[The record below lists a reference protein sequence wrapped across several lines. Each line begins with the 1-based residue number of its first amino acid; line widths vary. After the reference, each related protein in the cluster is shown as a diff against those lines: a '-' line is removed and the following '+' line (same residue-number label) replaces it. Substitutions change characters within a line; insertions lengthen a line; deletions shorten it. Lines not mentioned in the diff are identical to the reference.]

1 LLAYPSAEEGFNKG
15 DALMP
20 DQTVLFEIRNQ
31 AAWITLNRPTALNAL
46 IPAVLTGIDTALDEV
61 EQHPEIRAVVVTGSG
76 RAFSAGA
83 DLKFIR
89 ESSGGDPRAL
99 QNFIQVVHTTF
110 NRLEQFPRPVIAAV
124 NGLAL
129 AGGIEL
135 VLCCDLVIAAESAKL
150 GDAHANYGLIP
161 GGGGSVR
168 LPRKIGPNRAKYL
181 MYTGE
186 FLPAR
191 EFLAM
196 GLVNEV
202 VPDAELTGAVERLVE
217 KLAMKSPVGLRSMKH
232 LVDDGLN
239 QPEETALRLELLAF
253 DLHATSADMQE
264 GLAAFEQKRTP
275 LFTGR

>member
-1 LLAYPSAEEGFNKG
+1 MMTEQS
-15 DALMP
+15 
-20 DQTVLFEIRNQ
+20 VLFEIRNK
-31 AAWITLNRPTALNAL
+31 AAWIILNRPTAMNAL
-46 IPAVLTGIDTALDEV
+46 IPAVVSGIDAALNEVERHPEVHAVVLTGN
-61 EQHPEIRAVVVTGSG
+61 G

-99 QNFIQVVHTTF
+99 QNFIQLIFTVF
-110 NRLEQFPRPVIAAV
+110 NRLERFSRPVIAAV

-129 AGGIEL
+129 AGGLEL
-135 VLCCDLVIAAESAKL
+135 VLCCDLVIAAESARL
-150 GDAHANYGLIP
+150 GDAHANYGLLP

-168 LPRKIGPNRAKYL
+168 LPRKVGPNHAKYL

-191 EFLAM
+191 EFLTM

-202 VPDAELTGAVERLVE
+202 VPDAELSNAVERLVA
-217 KLAMKSPVGLRSMKH
+217 KLASKSPLGLSRMKQ

-239 QPEETALRLELLAF
+239 QPEETALRLELVAF
-253 DLHATSADMQE
+253 DLHATSDDMQE
-264 GLAAFEQKRTP
+264 GLAAFEEKRTP
-275 LFTGR
+275 QFKGH

>member
-1 LLAYPSAEEGFNKG
+1 MSDPV
-15 DALMP
+15 
-20 DQTVLFEIRNQ
+20 VLFEIRTNT
-31 AAWITLNRPTALNAL
+31 AWITLNRPTALNAL
-46 IPAVLTGIDTALDEV
+46 IPAVLKGIDSALDEV
-61 EQHPEIRAVVVTGSG
+61 EKHPEVCAIVVTGAG

-89 ESSGGDPRAL
+89 ESSGGNPRAL
-99 QNFIQVVHTTF
+99 QDFLQAVYTTF
-110 NRLEQFPRPVIAAV
+110 NRLEHFPRPVIAAV

-135 VLCCDLVIAAESAKL
+135 VLCCDLVIAAENAKI
-150 GDAHANYGLIP
+150 GDAHANFGLIP
-161 GGGGSVR
+161 GGGSSAR
-168 LPRKIGPNRAKYL
+168 LPRKIGPTRAKYL

-191 EFLAM
+191 ELMAM

-202 VPDAELTGAVERLVE
+202 VPDGELSAAVDRLVA
-217 KLAMKSPVGLRSMKH
+217 KLANKSPIGLARMKY

-239 QPEETALRLELLAF
+239 QPEDTALRLELSVF
-253 DLHATSADMQE
+253 DLHMNSEDVRE

-275 LFTGR
+275 QFKGR

>member
-1 LLAYPSAEEGFNKG
+1 MSE
-15 DALMP
+15 
-20 DQTVLFEIRNQ
+20 QVVLFEIREK

-46 IPAVLTGIDTALDEV
+46 IPAVVNGIDAALDEV
-61 EQHPEIRAVVVTGSG
+61 EKHPEVCAIVVTGNG

-89 ESSGGDPRAL
+89 ESSGGNPRAL
-99 QNFIQVVHTTF
+99 QDFLQGIYVTF
-110 NRLEQFPRPVIAAV
+110 NRLEHFPRPIIAAV

-150 GDAHANYGLIP
+150 GDAHANFGLIP
-161 GGGGSVR
+161 GGGSSAR

-186 FLPAR
+186 FLSAH
-191 EFLAM
+191 ELMAM

-202 VPDAELTGAVERLVE
+202 VPDDELASAVEKVVT
-217 KLAMKSPVGLRSMKH
+217 KLSHKSPLGLARMKY

-239 QPEETALRLELLAF
+239 QSEDTALRLEL
-253 DLHATSADMQE
+253 S
-264 GLAAFEQKRTP
+264 
-275 LFTGR
+275 LFQLRPEAIPEFPGK

>member
-1 LLAYPSAEEGFNKG
+1 MSDPV
-15 DALMP
+15 
-20 DQTVLFEIRNQ
+20 VLFEIRDK

-46 IPAVLTGIDTALDEV
+46 IPAVVSGIDAALDEV
-61 EQHPEIRAVVVTGSG
+61 EKRPEVCAIVITGNG

-89 ESSGGDPRAL
+89 ESSGGNPRAL
-99 QNFIQVVHTTF
+99 QDFLHRIYGTL
-110 NRLEQFPRPVIAAV
+110 NRLEHFPRPVIAAV

-150 GDAHANYGLIP
+150 GDAHANFGLIP
-161 GGGGSVR
+161 GGGSTAR

-191 EFLAM
+191 DLLAM

-202 VPDAELTGAVERLVE
+202 APDGELHTAVERLVA
-217 KLAMKSPVGLRSMKH
+217 KLSNKSPLGLARMKY

-239 QPEETALRLELLAF
+239 QPEDTALRLELSVF
-253 DLHATSADMQE
+253 DLHTASEDMQE

-275 LFTGR
+275 QFKGR

>member
-1 LLAYPSAEEGFNKG
+1 MSE
-15 DALMP
+15 
-20 DQTVLFEIRNQ
+20 QSVLCEMRGK

-46 IPAVLTGIDTALDEV
+46 IPAVTAGIDAALDEV
-61 EQHPEIRAVVVTGSG
+61 EKRPDICAVVVAGSG

-99 QNFIQVVHTTF
+99 QNFLQGIYTTF
-110 NRLEQFPRPVIAAV
+110 NRLEHFPRPVIAAV

-168 LPRKIGPNRAKYL
+168 LPRKIGPTRAKYL

-191 EFLAM
+191 DLLAM

-202 VPDAELTGAVERLVE
+202 VPDGELTAAVERVVA
-217 KLAMKSPVGLRSMKH
+217 KLATKSPVGLARMKY
-232 LVDDGLN
+232 LVDAGLN
-239 QPEETALRLELLAF
+239 QPEDTALRLELSVF
-253 DLHATSADMQE
+253 DVHAASEDMRE

-275 LFTGR
+275 QFKGR

>member
-1 LLAYPSAEEGFNKG
+1 MEEQVVKL
-15 DALMP
+15 D
-20 DQTVLFEIRNQ
+20 IRGA
-31 AAWITLNRPTALNAL
+31 AAWITLNRPTALNSL
-46 IPAVLTGIDTALDEV
+46 TPGIGTGIDAALDEI
-61 EQHPEIRAVVVTGSG
+61 ERHPEVCAVVVTGNG

-89 ESSGGDPRAL
+89 ESSGGDPHAL
-99 QNFIQVVHTTF
+99 QHFTRDLLQVLT
-110 NRLEQFPRPVIAAV
+110 RLEQFPRPVIAAV

-135 VLCCDLVIAAESAKL
+135 VLCCDIVIAAESAKL

-161 GGGGSVR
+161 GGGSSVR
-168 LPRKIGPNRAKYL
+168 LPRKIGPTRAKAL
-181 MYTGE
+181 MFTGE

-191 EFLAM
+191 ELMAM

-202 VPDAELTGAVERLVE
+202 VPDGELTAAVDRFVA
-217 KLAMKSPVGLRSMKH
+217 KLANKSPLGLARMKQ

-239 QPEETALRLELLAF
+239 QPQDTALRLELLAF
-253 DLHATSADMQE
+253 DLHASSEDMQE

-275 LFTGR
+275 QFKGR

>member
-1 LLAYPSAEEGFNKG
+1 MSE
-15 DALMP
+15 
-20 DQTVLFEIRNQ
+20 QVVLFEIREK

-46 IPAVLTGIDTALDEV
+46 IPAVVNGIDAALDEV
-61 EQHPEIRAVVVTGSG
+61 EKHPEVCAIVVTGNG

-89 ESSGGDPRAL
+89 ESSGGNPRAL
-99 QNFIQVVHTTF
+99 QDFLQGIYVTF
-110 NRLEQFPRPVIAAV
+110 NRLEHFPRPIIAAV

-150 GDAHANYGLIP
+150 GDAHANFGLIP
-161 GGGGSVR
+161 GGGSSAR

-186 FLPAR
+186 FLSAH
-191 EFLAM
+191 ELMAM

-202 VPDAELTGAVERLVE
+202 VPDDELASAVEKVVT
-217 KLAMKSPVGLRSMKH
+217 KLSHKSPLGLARMKY

-239 QPEETALRLELLAF
+239 QSEDTALRLELSLF
-253 DLHATSADMQE
+253 DLHTTSEDMQE
-264 GLAAFEQKRTP
+264 GLAAFEQKRVP
-275 LFTGR
+275 QFKGR

>member
-1 LLAYPSAEEGFNKG
+1 MSE
-15 DALMP
+15 
-20 DQTVLFEIRNQ
+20 QSVLCEMRGK

-46 IPAVLTGIDTALDEV
+46 IPAVTAGIDAALDEV
-61 EQHPEIRAVVVTGSG
+61 EKRPDICAVVVAGSG

-99 QNFIQVVHTTF
+99 QNFLQGIYTTF
-110 NRLEQFPRPVIAAV
+110 NRLEHFPRPVIAAV

-168 LPRKIGPNRAKYL
+168 LPRKIGPTRAKYL

-186 FLPAR
+186 FLPVR
-191 EFLAM
+191 DLLAM

-202 VPDAELTGAVERLVE
+202 VPDGELTAAVERLVA
-217 KLAMKSPVGLRSMKH
+217 KLATKSPVGLARMKY
-232 LVDDGLN
+232 LVDAGLN
-239 QPEETALRLELLAF
+239 QPEDTALRLELTVF
-253 DLHATSADMQE
+253 DVHAASEDMRE

-275 LFTGR
+275 QFKGR

>member
-1 LLAYPSAEEGFNKG
+1 VT
-15 DALMP
+15 
-20 DQTVLFEIRNQ
+20 DQSVLFEIRDK
-31 AAWITLNRPTALNAL
+31 AAWITLNRPTAMNAL
-46 IPAVLTGIDTALDEV
+46 IPAVTAGIAEALDEV
-61 EQHPEIRAVVVTGSG
+61 ERHPEVCAVVLTGNG

-89 ESSGGDPRAL
+89 ESSGGDPRAM
-99 QNFIQVVHTTF
+99 QNFLQGIYVTF
-110 NRLEQFPRPVIAAV
+110 NRLEHFPRPVIAAV

-161 GGGGSVR
+161 GGGSSVR

-191 EFLAM
+191 ELLAM

-202 VPDAELTGAVERLVE
+202 VPDAELTNAVERLVA
-217 KLAMKSPVGLRSMKH
+217 KLATKSPLGLARMKY

-239 QPEETALRLELLAF
+239 QAADTALRLELSVF
-253 DLHATSADMQE
+253 DLHTASEDMQE
-264 GLAAFEQKRTP
+264 GLAAFQQKRSP
-275 LFTGR
+275 QFKGR

>member
-1 LLAYPSAEEGFNKG
+1 MEEQVVKL
-15 DALMP
+15 D
-20 DQTVLFEIRNQ
+20 IRGA
-31 AAWITLNRPTALNAL
+31 AAWITLNRPTALNS
-46 IPAVLTGIDTALDEV
+46 LTPGVGAGIDAALDEI
-61 EQHPEIRAVVVTGSG
+61 ERHPEVCAVVVTGNG

-89 ESSGGDPRAL
+89 ESSGGDPHAL
-99 QNFIQVVHTTF
+99 QHFTRNLLQVLT
-110 NRLEQFPRPVIAAV
+110 RLEQFPRPVIAAV

-135 VLCCDLVIAAESAKL
+135 VLCCDIVIAAESAKL

-161 GGGGSVR
+161 GGGSSVR
-168 LPRKIGPNRAKYL
+168 LPRKIGPTRAKAL
-181 MYTGE
+181 MFTGE

-191 EFLAM
+191 ELMAM

-202 VPDAELTGAVERLVE
+202 VSDGELTAAVERFVA
-217 KLAMKSPVGLRSMKH
+217 KLANKSPLGLARMKQ

-239 QPEETALRLELLAF
+239 QPQDTALRLELLAF
-253 DLHATSADMQE
+253 DLHASSEDMQE

-275 LFTGR
+275 QFKGR

>member
-1 LLAYPSAEEGFNKG
+1 MAE
-15 DALMP
+15 
-20 DQTVLFEIRNQ
+20 QVVLFEIRDK
-31 AAWITLNRPTALNAL
+31 AAWITLNRPTAMNS
-46 IPAVLTGIDTALDEV
+46 LTPGVMQGITAALDDIEKRPEV
-61 EQHPEIRAVVVTGSG
+61 VAVVVTGSG

-99 QNFIQVVHTTF
+99 QNFLQLVYSTL
-110 NRLEQFPRPVIAAV
+110 NRLEHFPRPVIAAV

-129 AGGIEL
+129 AGGIEI

-150 GDAHANYGLIP
+150 GDAHANFGLIP
-161 GGGGSVR
+161 GGGSSAR

-191 EFLAM
+191 ELHAM

-202 VPDAELTGAVERLVE
+202 VPDADLKIAVERLIT
-217 KLAMKSPVGLRSMKH
+217 KLTNKSPLGLARMKQ
-232 LVDDGLN
+232 LVDDGLE
-239 QPEETALRLELLAF
+239 QPEDTALRLEVALF
-253 DLHATSADMQE
+253 DLHTTSEDMRE

-275 LFTGR
+275 QFKGR

>member
-1 LLAYPSAEEGFNKG
+1 MEEQVVK
-15 DALMP
+15 L
-20 DQTVLFEIRNQ
+20 EIRNA
-31 AAWITLNRPTALNAL
+31 AAWITLNRPTALNS
-46 IPAVLTGIDTALDEV
+46 LTPGIGAGIDAALDEI
-61 EQHPEIRAVVVTGSG
+61 ERHPEVRAVVVTGNG

-89 ESSGGDPRAL
+89 ESSGGDPHAL
-99 QNFIQVVHTTF
+99 QHFTRDLLQVLT
-110 NRLEQFPRPVIAAV
+110 RLEQFPRPVIAAV

-135 VLCCDLVIAAESAKL
+135 VLCCDIVIAAESAKL

-161 GGGGSVR
+161 GGGSSVR
-168 LPRKIGPNRAKYL
+168 LPRKIGPTRAKGL
-181 MYTGE
+181 MFTGE

-191 EFLAM
+191 ELMAM

-202 VPDAELTGAVERLVE
+202 VPDGELTAAVERFVA
-217 KLAMKSPVGLRSMKH
+217 KLANKSPLGLARMKQ

-239 QPEETALRLELLAF
+239 QPQDTALRLELLTF
-253 DLHATSADMQE
+253 DLHASSEDMQE

-275 LFTGR
+275 QFKGR

>member
-1 LLAYPSAEEGFNKG
+1 MA
-15 DALMP
+15 
-20 DQTVLFEIRNQ
+20 DQSVLFEIRNK

-46 IPAVLTGIDTALDEV
+46 IPAVLTGIDAALDEV
-61 EQHPEIRAVVVTGSG
+61 ERHPEVCAVVVTGSG

-99 QNFIQVVHTTF
+99 QNFTQLVYTVF
-110 NRLEQFPRPVIAAV
+110 NRLERFPRPVIAAV

-135 VLCCDLVIAAESAKL
+135 VLCCDLVIAAENAKL

-161 GGGGSVR
+161 GGGSSVR

-186 FLPAR
+186 FLSAR

-202 VPDAELTGAVERLVE
+202 VPDAELTSAVERMIE
-217 KLAMKSPVGLRSMKH
+217 KLATKSPVGLARMKQ
-232 LVDDGLN
+232 LVDDGLS

-253 DLHATSADMQE
+253 DLHSISEDMQE

-275 LFTGR
+275 QFKGR

>member
-1 LLAYPSAEEGFNKG
+1 
-15 DALMP
+15 MT
-20 DQTVLFEIRNQ
+20 DQSVLFEIRDT
-31 AAWITLNRPTALNAL
+31 AAWITLNRPTAMNSL
-46 IPAVLTGIDTALDEV
+46 IPAVTAGIDAALDEV
-61 EQHPEIRAVVVTGSG
+61 ERHPEVCAVVLTGNG

-99 QNFIQVVHTTF
+99 QNFLQGIYVTF
-110 NRLEQFPRPVIAAV
+110 NRLEHFPRPVIAAV

-161 GGGGSVR
+161 GGGSSVR
-168 LPRKIGPNRAKYL
+168 LPRKIGPTRAKYL

-191 EFLAM
+191 ELLAM

-202 VPDAELTGAVERLVE
+202 VPNAELTGAVERLVA
-217 KLAMKSPVGLRSMKH
+217 KLATKSPLGLARMKY

-239 QPEETALRLELLAF
+239 QSEDTALRLELSVF
-253 DLHATSADMQE
+253 DLHTASEDMQE
-264 GLAAFEQKRTP
+264 GLAAFQQKRP
-275 LFTGR
+275 PQFKGR

>member
-1 LLAYPSAEEGFNKG
+1 MAEQN
-15 DALMP
+15 
-20 DQTVLFEIRNQ
+20 VLFEIRDR

-46 IPAVLTGIDTALDEV
+46 TPAVITEIDTALNEV
-61 EQHPEIRAVVVTGSG
+61 EHYPEAGAVVFTGSG
-76 RAFSAGA
+76 KAFSAGA

-99 QNFIQVVHTTF
+99 QNFIERIFTVF
-110 NRLEQFPRPVIAAV
+110 NRIERFPRPVIAAV

-129 AGGIEL
+129 AGGLEL
-135 VLCCDLVIAAESAKL
+135 VLCCDLVIAAESARL
-150 GDAHANYGLIP
+150 GDAHANYGLLP

-168 LPRKIGPNRAKYL
+168 LPRKVGPNWAKYL

-196 GLVNEV
+196 GVVNEV
-202 VPDAELTGAVERLVE
+202 VPDTELTGRVEHLVA
-217 KLAMKSPVGLRSMKH
+217 KLVTKSPLGLSRMKQ

-239 QPEETALRLELLAF
+239 QPKETALKLELMAF
-253 DLHATSADMQE
+253 DLHATSEDMQE
-264 GLAAFEQKRTP
+264 GLAAFDRKRTP
-275 LFTGR
+275 QFKGR

>member
-1 LLAYPSAEEGFNKG
+1 MSDPV
-15 DALMP
+15 
-20 DQTVLFEIRNQ
+20 VLFAIHNNT
-31 AAWITLNRPTALNAL
+31 AWITLNRPTALNAL
-46 IPAVLTGIDTALDEV
+46 IPAVLKGIDSALDEV
-61 EQHPEIRAVVVTGSG
+61 EKHPEVCAVVVTGAG

-89 ESSGGDPRAL
+89 ESSGGNPRAL
-99 QNFIQVVHTTF
+99 QDFLQNVYTTF
-110 NRLEQFPRPVIAAV
+110 NRLEHFPRPVIAAV

-135 VLCCDLVIAAESAKL
+135 VLCCDLVLAAESAKI
-150 GDAHANYGLIP
+150 GDAHANFGLIP
-161 GGGGSVR
+161 GGGSSAR
-168 LPRKIGPNRAKYL
+168 LPRKIGPTRAKYL

-191 EFLAM
+191 ELLAM

-202 VPDAELTGAVERLVE
+202 VPDGELTAAVERLVA
-217 KLAMKSPVGLRSMKH
+217 KLANKSPLGLARMKY

-239 QPEETALRLELLAF
+239 QPEDTALRLELAVF
-253 DLHATSADMQE
+253 DLHTASEDMQE

-275 LFTGR
+275 QFKGR

>member
-1 LLAYPSAEEGFNKG
+1 
-15 DALMP
+15 
-20 DQTVLFEIRNQ
+20 
-31 AAWITLNRPTALNAL
+31 
-46 IPAVLTGIDTALDEV
+46 
-61 EQHPEIRAVVVTGSG
+61 
-76 RAFSAGA
+76 
-83 DLKFIR
+83 
-89 ESSGGDPRAL
+89 
-99 QNFIQVVHTTF
+99 
-110 NRLEQFPRPVIAAV
+110 
-124 NGLAL
+124 L

-161 GGGGSVR
+161 GGGSSVR

-202 VPDAELTGAVERLVE
+202 VPDAELTSAVECVVE
-217 KLAMKSPVGLRSMKH
+217 KLATKSPVGLARMKQ

-253 DLHATSADMQE
+253 DLHSTSEDMQE
-264 GLAAFEQKRTP
+264 GLTAFEQKRTP
-275 LFTGR
+275 QFKGR

>member
-1 LLAYPSAEEGFNKG
+1 MSE
-15 DALMP
+15 
-20 DQTVLFEIRNQ
+20 QVVLFEIRDK

-46 IPAVLTGIDTALDEV
+46 IPAVVHGIDAALDEV
-61 EQHPEIRAVVVTGSG
+61 EKHPEVCAIVVTGSG

-89 ESSGGDPRAL
+89 ESSGGNPRAL
-99 QNFIQVVHTTF
+99 QDFLQGIYVTF
-110 NRLEQFPRPVIAAV
+110 NRLEHFPRPIIAAV

-135 VLCCDLVIAAESAKL
+135 VLCCDLVIAAESAKI
-150 GDAHANYGLIP
+150 GDAHANFGLIP
-161 GGGGSVR
+161 GGGSSAR

-186 FLPAR
+186 FLSAR
-191 EFLAM
+191 ELMEM

-202 VPDAELTGAVERLVE
+202 VPDGELTSAVEKVVA
-217 KLAMKSPVGLRSMKH
+217 KLSNKSPLGLARMKY

-239 QPEETALRLELLAF
+239 QSQDTALRLELALF
-253 DLHATSADMQE
+253 DLHTTSEDMQE

-275 LFTGR
+275 QFKGQ

>member
-1 LLAYPSAEEGFNKG
+1 MEEQVVK
-15 DALMP
+15 
-20 DQTVLFEIRNQ
+20 FEIRGA
-31 AAWITLNRPTALNAL
+31 AAWITLNRPTALNS
-46 IPAVLTGIDTALDEV
+46 LTPGIGAGIDAALDEI
-61 EQHPEIRAVVVTGSG
+61 ERHPEVCAVVVTGNG

-89 ESSGGDPRAL
+89 ESSGGDPHAL
-99 QNFIQVVHTTF
+99 QHFTRDLWRVLT
-110 NRLEQFPRPVIAAV
+110 RLEQFPRPVIAAV

-135 VLCCDLVIAAESAKL
+135 VLCCDIVIAAESAKL

-161 GGGGSVR
+161 GGGSSVR
-168 LPRKIGPNRAKYL
+168 LPRKIGPTRAKAL
-181 MYTGE
+181 MFTGE

-191 EFLAM
+191 DLMAM

-202 VPDAELTGAVERLVE
+202 VPDGELSSAVERFVA
-217 KLAMKSPVGLRSMKH
+217 KLANKSSLGLAHMKQ

-239 QPEETALRLELLAF
+239 QPQDTALRLELLAF
-253 DLHATSADMQE
+253 DLHTSSEDMQE

-275 LFTGR
+275 QFKGR